1 MDIHVVQ
8 PGDTLYQL
16 ARQYGV
22 SMDQLL
28 RDNQLPNPAQLVVG
42 QTIVVRYPET
52 VHQVKEGD
60 TLWSIARMHQ
70 ISVRQLLRN
79 NPGLEGRDRLFPGQT
94 LVVSFRHTPEVSLSV
109 NGYAYPSIDR
119 ALLEGT
125 LPDLSRLTPFTYRFE
140 EDSLVPLRDESLV
153 RAALQMGTAP
163 IFHLSNLDSQERFS
177 PELA

>member
-79 NPGLEGRDRLFPGQT
+79 NPGLGGAGPALPRADPGGQLPAHPGAPPVGERLRLPQHRPG
-94 LVVSFRHTPEVSLSV
+94 PA
-109 NGYAYPSIDR
+109 GGDPA
-119 ALLEGT
+119 
-125 LPDLSRLTPFTYRFE
+125 
-140 EDSLVPLRDESLV
+140 
-153 RAALQMGTAP
+153 
-163 IFHLSNLDSQERFS
+163 
-177 PELA
+177 